1 MLEIERKFLVD
12 NNKWKPSVAGERIRQ
27 GYLSTDK
34 ERVVRVRTKG
44 DTAFLTIKGKMQGIT
59 RTEFEY
65 EIPVDDALALLKMCL
80 NHPIEKT
87 RYTELHAGKWWEID
101 VFEGENEG
109 LLLAEIELQHEN
121 EEVQFP
127 EWVGEEV
134 TQDLRYYNSYMS
146 QKPYSAW

>member
-12 NNKWKPSVAGERIRQ
+12 NNKWKPSVAGEKIRQ

-44 DTAFLTIKGKMQGIT
+44 DKAFLTIKGKMQGIT

-65 EIPVDDALALLKMCL
+65 EIPVNDALALLKMCL
-80 NHPIEKT
+80 NYPIEKT
-87 RYTELHAGKWWEID
+87 RYKELHFGKWWEID

-121 EEVQFP
+121 EQVQLP
-127 EWVGEEV
+127 GWVGEEV

-146 QKPYSAW
+146 QTPYSAW